1 MQWVRKWISHMT
13 CMETAYISHIKT
25 NKLWTSWSSTLFC
38 SQLTC
43 AARCR
48 VPDGWLIDHW
58 YLRLWMLFWG
68 AHGSAAARAVEG
80 RRRERWGGGTK
91 AQMLNYGCG
100 GGRERDSSAAFT
112 PQIAERESSSAW
124 IKWHSP
130 LKGWVAAMNRGY
142 LPRLG

>member
-1 MQWVRKWISHMT
+1 MHTAVQQQEQWK
-13 CMETAYISHIKT
+13 EG
-25 NKLWTSWSSTLFC
+25 
-38 SQLTC
+38 
-43 AARCR
+43 
-48 VPDGWLIDHW
+48 DGSD
-58 YLRLWMLFWG
+58 G
-68 AHGSAAARAVEG
+68 VVVV
-80 RRRERWGGGTK
+80 GGTK